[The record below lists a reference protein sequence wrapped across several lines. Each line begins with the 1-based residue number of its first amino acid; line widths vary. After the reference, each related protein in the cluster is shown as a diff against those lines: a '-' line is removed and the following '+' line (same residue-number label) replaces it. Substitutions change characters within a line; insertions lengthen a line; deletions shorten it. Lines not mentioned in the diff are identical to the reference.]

1 MKAYYY
7 NHSISVTTTNY
18 KLPSLF
24 LLSEVLILS
33 GLQIGG
39 SNTKQLALSLLSEYV
54 SGGLGSAEEA
64 SKICRVIIAGD
75 SITHEAHDKE
85 QHSKVVT
92 VSDGIVTSIKLHMCV
107 IHLNSHCLN

>member
-85 QHSKVVT
+85 QHSKVEKQTTHVR
-92 VSDGIVTSIKLHMCV
+92 DTSQQPLFELTI
-107 IHLNSHCLN
+107 SYRS